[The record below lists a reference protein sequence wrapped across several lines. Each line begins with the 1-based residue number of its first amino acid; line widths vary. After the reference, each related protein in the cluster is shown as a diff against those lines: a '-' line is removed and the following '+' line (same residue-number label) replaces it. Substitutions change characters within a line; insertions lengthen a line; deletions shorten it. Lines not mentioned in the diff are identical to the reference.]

1 MTDRTR
7 RLPALASVVAVTL
20 ALTPAAGLAQNKATE
35 KSQDST
41 QSSPTS
47 TSVKQ
52 DRWLHVRVEKPNDKE
67 ETVRVNVPL
76 ELAEKVLPTINHD
89 RLHSGR
95 VKVDELDCHGV
106 DLRALLDAV
115 HTSKDGEFV
124 TVQSRDSDVR
134 VAKQG
139 AYFLVHVIDKNHAS
153 RKSHVEVKIPMKV
166 VDALLSAGKDELDL
180 VAGLRA
186 LSATGDTELVSVK
199 DEENTVRVWLD
210 SKNISE

>member
-1 MTDRTR
+1 MIHRTR
-7 RLPALASVVAVTL
+7 RLPTLISFVATML
-20 ALTPAAGLAQNKATE
+20 ALTPAAGFAQNKTTDAPPGT
-35 KSQDST
+35 SQSASAST
-41 QSSPTS
+41 
-47 TSVKQ
+47 KQ
-52 DRWLHVRVEKPNDKE
+52 DRWLHVRVEKQNDKE

-89 RLHSGR
+89 RLQSGR
-95 VKVDELDCHGV
+95 VKVNELDCHGV

-124 TVQSRDSDVR
+124 TVQNRDSEVR

-139 AYFLVHVIDKNHAS
+139 AYFLVHVVDKNHAS
-153 RKSHVEVKIPMKV
+153 RKSRVEVKVPMKV

-186 LSATGDTELVSVK
+186 LSAQADTELVSVK